1 VSNVFFNN
9 PFWTY
14 WALTFAVFLI
24 YAASFLV
31 AAVDVREEIAEQLKK
46 AEQRRARAKPR
57 FEDPLA
63 GRSVAATL
71 DPGANRQLPPF
82 LQWVYDEVVPIAQR
96 LGIQARILVYQDS
109 KGHPLVHVTDGQR
122 LVSYRLD
129 RTLAEEARA
138 GNARSLEEA
147 RRRVEAF
154 LRLEWLGDTTAMER
168 TTELAKEAKAKGEA
182 ASPEAAPSAAAAPGA
197 ADRPAPAAADP
208 KAAERQ
214 RLIEEA
220 RARAAARRAQQQ
232 DPTSGS
238 SS

>member
-1 VSNVFFNN
+1 MSNVFFNN

-31 AAVDVREEIAEQLKK
+31 AALDVREEIAEQLRK
-46 AEQRRARAKPR
+46 AEQRRARQRPR
-57 FEDPLA
+57 FEDPLT

-82 LQWVYDEVVPIAQR
+82 LQWVYDEVAPIAQR

-129 RTLAEEARA
+129 RTLAEEAQA
-138 GNARSLEEA
+138 GNPQSLEEA

-154 LRLEWLGDTTAMER
+154 LRLEWLGDTTAMQR

-182 ASPEAAPSAAAAPGA
+182 APSEEA
-197 ADRPAPAAADP
+197 PAPAAAASRQPPAATDP

-220 RARAAARRAQQQ
+220 KARAAARKAQQQ
-232 DPTSGS
+232 GQGS
-238 SS
+238 ES

>member
-1 VSNVFFNN
+1 MSTVFFNN

-24 YAASFLV
+24 YAASFFV
-31 AAVDVREEIAEQLKK
+31 AALDVREELAEQMKK

-63 GRSVAATL
+63 GRSPAATL
-71 DPGANRQLPPF
+71 DPGANRQLPPL
-82 LQWVYDEVVPIAQR
+82 LQWVHDEVAAIATR
-96 LGIQARILVYQDS
+96 LGIHARILVYQDS

-129 RTLAEEARA
+129 RTVAEEAQA
-138 GNARSLEEA
+138 GKAESLQEA

-154 LRLEWLGDTTAMER
+154 LRLEWLGDTTAMQR
-168 TTELAKEAKAKGEA
+168 TTELAKEAKAKAEAGSEEA
-182 ASPEAAPSAAAAPGA
+182 ARSA
-197 ADRPAPAAADP
+197 APAAQAPADP

-220 RARAAARRAQQQ
+220 RAKAAARQAQQQ
-232 DPTSGS
+232 DRSEPGS
-238 SS
+238 

>member
-1 VSNVFFNN
+1 MSNVFFNN

-31 AAVDVREEIAEQLKK
+31 AALDLREEIAEQMKK
-46 AEQRRARAKPR
+46 AEQRRARGKPR

-71 DPGANRQLPPF
+71 DPGANRQLPPL
-82 LQWVYDEVVPIAQR
+82 LQWVYDEVAPIAGR
-96 LGIQARILVYQDS
+96 LGIHARILVYQDS

-129 RTLAEEARA
+129 RTLAEEAHA
-138 GNARSLEEA
+138 GKAEAAAEA

-154 LRLEWLGDTTAMER
+154 LRLEWLGDTTAMQR

-182 ASPEAAPSAAAAPGA
+182 ASEEAPKGPV
-197 ADRPAPAAADP
+197 PAAQAASDP
-208 KAAERQ
+208 KAADRQ

-220 RARAAARRAQQQ
+220 RARAAARKAQAQG
-232 DPTSGS
+232 PSESGS
-238 SS
+238 

>member
-1 VSNVFFNN
+1 MSNVFFNN

-31 AAVDVREEIAEQLKK
+31 AAWDVREEIAEQLKK
-46 AEQRRARAKPR
+46 AEQRRARTKPR

-71 DPGANRQLPPF
+71 DPGANRQLPAF
-82 LQWVYDEVVPIAQR
+82 LQWVYDEVKPIAER

-109 KGHPLVHVTDGQR
+109 KGHPLVHLTDGQR

-129 RTLAEEARA
+129 RALAEEARA
-138 GNARSLEEA
+138 GNPESLAEA

-154 LRLEWLGDTTAMER
+154 LRLEWLGDTTAMQR
-168 TTELAKEAKAKGEA
+168 TTELAKEARAKGEA
-182 ASPEAAPSAAAAPGA
+182 ATAEEAPKAAPTPAQAAPG
-197 ADRPAPAAADP
+197 DP

-220 RARAAARRAQQQ
+220 KARAAARRASQQEG
-232 DPTSGS
+232 SGPGG
-238 SS
+238 

>member
-1 VSNVFFNN
+1 MSNVFFNN

-31 AAVDVREEIAEQLKK
+31 AAWDVREELAEQLKK
-46 AEQRRARAKPR
+46 AEQRRARSKPR

-71 DPGANRQLPPF
+71 DPGANRQLPAF
-82 LQWVYDEVVPIAQR
+82 LQWVYDEVKPIAER

-129 RTLAEEARA
+129 RALAEEAQGGSA
-138 GNARSLEEA
+138 QALAEA

-154 LRLEWLGDTTAMER
+154 LRLEWLGDTTAMQR

-182 ASPEAAPSAAAAPGA
+182 GPGEGPQAAPSAA
-197 ADRPAPAAADP
+197 PAPAAGDP

-220 RARAAARRAQQQ
+220 KARAAARRAPQGG
-232 DPTSGS
+232 SGS
-238 SS
+238 